1 VPLYYVF
8 YFISLYFL
16 IGGIGIAVTNR
27 KSDYKAKRDRWIK
40 FLTYY
45 IITHLLML
53 SIVYTDKVFSYLAM
67 LIVLIGLFE
76 IIKTG
81 RKDTRLLIVASALI
95 ICLTAGYGFI
105 KFAVLPM
112 QCLAFVYL
120 LTVVFDGF
128 SQVSGQLFGKHK
140 LAVNISPNK
149 TIEGLAGGL
158 LCTIITAC
166 LIKDWVK
173 FSLWQSIYVSAS
185 LCLVALC
192 GDLLASTY
200 KRKVGIKDYSNI
212 IPGHGGVLD
221 RFDSLIVTGAGFYVY
236 LMMV

>member
-1 VPLYYVF
+1 MPIYYVF

-27 KSDYKAKRDRWIK
+27 RSDDKAKRARWIK

-53 SIVYTDKVFSYLAM
+53 SIMYTDKVFSYLAM
-67 LIVLIGLFE
+67 LIVLIGVFE

-81 RKDTRLLIVASALI
+81 RKDARLMIVSIALAVCI
-95 ICLTAGYGFI
+95 VTGYGFI
-105 KFAVLPM
+105 KFAVLPVE
-112 QCLAFVYL
+112 CLAFVYL

-140 LAVNISPNK
+140 LAESISPNK
-149 TIEGLAGGL
+149 TVEGFAGGA

-173 FSLWQSIYVSAS
+173 FSLVQSIYVSAS
-185 LCLVALC
+185 LCLIALC
-192 GDLLASTY
+192 GDLLASAY
-200 KRKVGIKDYSNI
+200 KRKVGVKDYSNI

-221 RFDSLIVTGAGFYVY
+221 RFDSLIVTGAGFYLY
-236 LMMV
+236 LMIV